1 MGGVSE
7 REQILLETGGVRQS
21 SFTERRERERGGEV
35 KGVLYIHSAFIENQ
49 YSVKENNCACL
60 ETAKKLTET
69 FHFAFPYR
77 ETKHSKTT

>member
-1 MGGVSE
+1 MRGKVASQ
-7 REQILLETGGVRQS
+7 REGKG
-21 SFTERRERERGGEV
+21 REGGGEV

-69 FHFAFPYR
+69 FHFAFPHR
-77 ETKHSKTT
+77 ETKHSKTTSKPR